1 MIVSIMHEETENI
14 HPWLEIPLSIY
25 ETHMSQS
32 QVGQLST
39 LNACM
44 QDQLNTYVARTVTVL
59 GIAGGNGLEHVDPK
73 KISTLY
79 GVDIIAS
86 YLKEAARRHPELET
100 IFVPLCL
107 DVTTQAQELARCD
120 LLIANL
126 VVEYLGYAAF
136 LEAVQ
141 ATRPTFVSVVIQLQE
156 AETFVSESPMKSSF
170 DCLETL
176 LHPITAEGLGQEMD
190 KNAYRLIHSQ
200 HIPLPNH
207 KWFVRL
213 DFAAREDH

>member
-1 MIVSIMHEETENI
+1 MIIGIMQEGTGTS
-14 HPWLEIPLSIY
+14 HPWLEIPLSVY

-44 QDQLNTYVARTVTVL
+44 KDQLNTYPAKTVTVL
-59 GIAGGNGLEHVDPK
+59 GIAGGNGLEHADPA

-79 GVDIIAS
+79 GVDINAS
-86 YLKEAARRHPELET
+86 YLEQAARRHPELET
-100 IFVPLCL
+100 ILVPLCL
-107 DVTTQAQELARCD
+107 DVTVQAKELARCD
-120 LLIANL
+120 LLIADL

-141 ATRPTFVSVVIQLQE
+141 ATRPTFVSVVIQMQE
-156 AETFVSESPMKSSF
+156 TGAFVSESPLRSSF

-176 LHPITAEGLGQEMD
+176 LHPITAEGLGLEMS
-190 KNAYRLIHSQ
+190 KSAYRLIHSES
-200 HIPLPNH
+200 IPLPNQ
-207 KWFVRL
+207 KRFIRL
-213 DFAAREDH
+213 DYAAREDC